1 MRRRMLPVAIGIAV
15 AALVAG
21 CGSPRVLEPRPTA
34 TAVESAPSASASASA
49 VEPTASASPTAQP
62 STAPA
67 AEAAETPPTATGPTA
82 TAPTA
87 VTPPPPRPLPDPD
100 VRVIEEVPAGGPAI
114 VGTERYDVA
123 VVCDST
129 SELWT
134 DDGDAR
140 WSYEAEGPQL
150 LCEAG
155 DVMLAFDVPGYW
167 AKLWTSVEADVP
179 VPTAERR
186 LIGQPFGD
194 DQVARIA
201 AASGASHV
209 DVTMN
214 CHRYVGSVF
223 ALGERVYRCVE
234 PYETIGFAEVPL
246 AEALVQVRPPE
257 SWGGDI
263 RLSP

>member
-1 MRRRMLPVAIGIAV
+1 MRRRMLPAAFAIAV
-15 AALVAG
+15 AALLAG
-21 CGSPRVLEPRPTA
+21 CGSPGVLEPSPTA
-34 TAVESAPSASASASA
+34 AAVEPEPSVSATASPVEPSASASPTTQPSA
-49 VEPTASASPTAQP
+49 TPTAEANAS
-62 STAPA
+62 
-67 AEAAETPPTATGPTA
+67 PPTAI
-82 TAPTA
+82 
-87 VTPPPPRPLPDPD
+87 TPPPQLPLPHPD
-100 VRVIEEVPAGGPAI
+100 VRVIEEVPAGGPAL
-114 VGTERYDVA
+114 VGTERYDIA

-150 LCEAG
+150 FCEPG

-167 AKLWTSVEADVP
+167 AKLWTSVEDDVP

-194 DQVARIA
+194 EQLARIA
-201 AASGASHV
+201 AGAGGGVV

-214 CHRYVGSVF
+214 CNRYVGSVF

-234 PYETIGFAEVPL
+234 PFETIGFADVPL
-246 AEALVQVRPPE
+246 AEALAHVRPPE